1 MVVKFPKGGVPPI
14 STRFWE
20 DEKTSELT
28 AEQSELELPDGAPAE
43 IIAPRPPSPCYCIR
57 LLRAGSAPVGPSL
70 VEAYVSNEE
79 FLEAA
84 FPLSQ
89 RFFGQE
95 HLDSSGERSALVLVR
110 PVSPDQRGRYL
121 SC

>member
-1 MVVKFPKGGVPPI
+1 MVVKFLKGGVPPI

-20 DEKTSELT
+20 DENSSELT
-28 AEQSELELPDGAPAE
+28 VKQPDGAPAE

-70 VEAYVSNEE
+70 VEAYVSSEE

-89 RFFGQE
+89 RFYGQE
-95 HLDSSGERSALVLVR
+95 HLDSSSRLTW
-110 PVSPDQRGRYL
+110 
-121 SC
+121 